1 MQSVAALDPDHVT
14 MPLPAE
20 ILEELWSYYA
30 SLTLGPSDILSFGHQ
45 IASGMVSRDHLF
57 AVLH

>member
-14 MPLPAE
+14 MPLPPE
-20 ILEELWSYYA
+20 ISEELWSYYA
-30 SLTLGPSDILSFGHQ
+30 SLTMGPSDILSFAFH